1 MSGKRKVAI
10 LAIGRFSPP
19 HRGHIQ
25 LVTHCWTI
33 ASAMKEQDIDACAY
47 CWVSPSDKEMSRP
60 KTPGEDSKN
69 PLSTK
74 DKLHYLCKMIPAED
88 ISEKVASGA
97 GGRGVTSDFELKFL
111 VSSNANIRG
120 EFGKLDGD
128 DQQVQWR
135 KMEIK
140 PVDKER
146 NRNNICQWK
155 KFHDEK
161 NVLKIFGKNQ
171 KRHQELV
178 ETRSITPK
186 GYFLPSEASIISLY
200 KNQGYNE
207 IIIYVGSD
215 RIEAFE
221 RYNRNIQE
229 ECAKNDIAVTFE
241 VFGED
246 RSDVGDGKLT
256 ETKTSSTTGS
266 STKASTTGDR
276 MLTRL
281 QKFNEDEPE
290 WEVSNE
296 EIEEDRKYN
305 WGGDVVSGTM
315 MRDIAYNFQNYD
327 KNKIIYFI
335 NWAKI
340 NKMDIIDIFC
350 LINDIRRGNDLPEVS
365 WEIFLNHI
373 KTASTEKDFKKYKQE
388 IEKIPYPI
396 FKKVLLHPRRMKSS
410 STSRRKKRI
419 HTRDLITSGE
429 DKIKTIS
436 GNRGGK
442 KTRKKSLLKKKR
454 TRKMKERIIKFMR
467 GPGDKKYTAR
477 IIHKKTRKI
486 RHIHFGAK
494 GYQQY
499 KDSTPLKLY
508 SSKNHGTKK
517 RRDNYFSRHSGGIKN
532 KKKALAKEIRKSKGL
547 YNAKILSHKYLW

>member
-25 LVTHCWTI
+25 IVTHCWTI

-47 CWVSPSDKEMSRP
+47 CWVSPSDKEMGRP
-60 KTPGEDSKN
+60 KKPGEDSKN
-69 PLSTK
+69 PLSTA

-97 GGRGVTSDFELKFL
+97 GGRGDTSDFELKFL
-111 VSSNANIRG
+111 ISSNANIRS

-128 DQQVQWR
+128 DQQVHWT
-135 KMEIK
+135 KIEIK
-140 PVDKER
+140 PADKEK

-155 KFHDEK
+155 KLHDEK

-171 KRHQELV
+171 KRHQEIV

-186 GYFLPSEASIISLY
+186 GYFLPSEAAIL
-200 KNQGYNE
+200 KLCQNNKYNE
-207 IIIYVGSD
+207 IKIYVGSD
-215 RIEAFE
+215 RIDAFK
-221 RYNRNIQE
+221 RYNKKLKDDLGEQGIT
-229 ECAKNDIAVTFE
+229 VTFE
-241 VFGED
+241 VFGGD
-246 RSDVGDGKLT
+246 RGPIGKGLLGQVEKINST
-256 ETKTSSTTGS
+256 GETKTTTG
-266 STKASTTGDR
+266 TR

-281 QKFNEDEPE
+281 QKFNEDAE

-296 EIEEDRKYN
+296 EIEADILHN
-305 WGGDVVSGTM
+305 DGGHAVSGTM

-327 KNKIIYFI
+327 NNKIIYFI

-365 WEIFLNHI
+365 WEFFLNHI
-373 KTASTEKDFKKYKQE
+373 KTASNKKDFKKYKQE
-388 IEKIPYPI
+388 IAKIPYPI

-410 STSRRKKRI
+410 STAKRKKRS
-419 HTRDLITSGE
+419 HTRELITLGE

-442 KTRKKSLLKKKR
+442 KTRKKKKK
-454 TRKMKERIIKFMR
+454 KEQEK
-467 GPGDKKYTAR
+467 
-477 IIHKKTRKI
+477 
-486 RHIHFGAK
+486 
-494 GYQQY
+494 
-499 KDSTPLKLY
+499 
-508 SSKNHGTKK
+508 
-517 RRDNYFSRHSGGIKN
+517 
-532 KKKALAKEIRKSKGL
+532 
-547 YNAKILSHKYLW
+547 